1 MGPNIYLITGA
12 ALSAA
17 VAVLHIGCIIFGA
30 TWYRFMGVG
39 EGMATLAERGSVRP
53 AIITSFIVLVF
64 IIWSLYALSGAGVI
78 SDLPLLRWM
87 LLVITSIYLLR
98 GLLGFFLY
106 TKPLGRTSE
115 FWLWSSGICLV
126 LGLIHM
132 MGLQQVWGQI

>member
-1 MGPNIYLITGA
+1 MGTNIYLGTGA
-12 ALSAA
+12 TLSAV

-30 TWYRFMGVG
+30 TWDRFMGAG

-53 AIITSFIVLVF
+53 TIITSFIVLVF

-78 SDLPLLRWM
+78 SALPLLRWV

-106 TKPLGRTSE
+106 TKPLGRTPG